1 MVWPYPLLFP
11 LTPEMETFAHIE
23 KRQRVKNGCNLQ
35 KPGSVCRLNRWW
47 WGNYCHAEPRISF
60 ENGWNTQFAII
71 LMGWTEKPSFL
82 PKGKYNM
89 ANLFENM
96 YVLPYGVMSKLVF
109 AMPILKIMF
118 DSGVGSNPRQGTEF
132 FFYFFGLQPPLQS
145 INFKMFFGGHRFP
158 PKNEWTNSTIPL
170 WLRKFVME
178 EWLAVSS
185 S

>member
-1 MVWPYPLLFP
+1 MMVWPYPLLFP

-118 DSGVGSNPRQGTEF
+118 DSGVGSNPRQGTS
-132 FFYFFGLQPPLQS
+132 FFYFFGLKPPLHKGQS
-145 INFKMFFGGHRFP
+145 ISKWFFGVIDFLQ
-158 PKNEWTNSTIPL
+158 KTNERIQLYYYDTSD
-170 WLRKFVME
+170 
-178 EWLAVSS
+178 
-185 S
+185 